1 MSDEVD
7 SQSTDVLVFE
17 VPGTGVPVAPTCTL
31 REYILGFMF
40 LLCCHSVGE

>member
-17 VPGTGVPVAPTCTL
+17 VPRTGVAPTCTL
-31 REYILGFMF
+31 RDYILGLMF